1 MEERRRRTNLTP
13 LSGELREMVEWT
25 PADPTKT
32 EPAPRLRK
40 ERRLPTTRRGMILR
54 GLVRLTVSLVAAGGA
69 VALIGGLVVWR
80 GGGSAAHVLPL
91 AYYFAA
97 AGVGTLAVLTGTG
110 AGTGR
115 SYRYSGGQ
123 ATRATAFSSSA
134 FLGCI
139 ALFLFAL
146 GLLLDYLT

>member
-25 PADPTKT
+25 PSDPTK
-32 EPAPRLRK
+32 ERPAPRRRK

-54 GLVRLTVSLVAAGGA
+54 GLVRLGVILLAAGGG
-69 VALIGGLVVWR
+69 VALVGGLIVWR

-97 AGVGTLAVLTGTG
+97 AGVGALAVLTGT
-110 AGTGR
+110 GTGR

-123 ATRATAFSSSA
+123 ATRETAFRSSF
-134 FLGCI
+134 FLGFI
-139 ALFLFAL
+139 AVFLFAL
-146 GLLLDYLT
+146 GVLIDYLT